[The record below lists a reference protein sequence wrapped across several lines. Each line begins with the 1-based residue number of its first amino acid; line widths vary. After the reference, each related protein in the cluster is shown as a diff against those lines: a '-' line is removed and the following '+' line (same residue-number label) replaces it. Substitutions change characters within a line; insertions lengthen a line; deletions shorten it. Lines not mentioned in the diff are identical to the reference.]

1 MYSLLIIY
9 HESLD
14 RFKLSKG
21 YSSQHHGRIQK
32 ALDREFSNRLIVID
46 EAHNIR
52 TSDSK
57 ELKRTSEN
65 LLQLVKYTDSLKLLL
80 LSATP
85 MFDKAR
91 EIVWLLNLMNLNDK
105 RFEIRDTDIFDSHDN
120 FIRDKKEK
128 K

>member
-1 MYSLLIIY
+1 MKLIIL
-9 HESLD
+9 E
-14 RFKLSKG
+14 
-21 YSSQHHGRIQK
+21 
-32 ALDREFSNRLIVID
+32 
-46 EAHNIR
+46 

-65 LLQLVKYTDSLKLLL
+65 LLQLVKYTNSLKLLL

-105 RFEIRDTDIFDSHDN
+105 RFEIKDTDIFDSHDN
-120 FIRDKKEK
+120 FIRDKNGNEIGKELLIQK
-128 K
+128 SIGYVSYVQGENPFTFSI